1 MSEDWSSIVSKM
13 VKSSFL
19 HKLIS
24 LNENQSY
31 QDSDE
36 SYHTKMSNFGTF
48 WGPDATMSLQNIQV
62 SLEYVQFWPKM

>member
-1 MSEDWSSIVSKM
+1 MLSRHKLGIIFQNNMSEDWSSIVSKM

-48 WGPDATMSLQNIQV
+48 
-62 SLEYVQFWPKM
+62 